1 MTSVMYYC
9 YSILMK
15 RPGHSTK
22 PTSHIAN
29 CLNLLRT
36 QKGLSQSE
44 LATRAGITRQAV
56 SSIESNVYLPTTAVA
71 LRLAS
76 VLACR
81 VEDLFSLAQAE
92 DIVEGTLIGRL
103 PRVEERRSQPVRVK
117 VSMVGKR
124 TIVRPVTELGE
135 QLSFTIPAD
144 GYLVEPLGR
153 KPDSTVRVKPSRD
166 RQTMEQEISVAGC
179 DPAIF
184 LAGEHLR
191 RQKDRTS
198 VIGWTMGSTA
208 ALHALQRGEVHV
220 AGIHLFDPTT
230 GESNLPFL
238 RRSLKGALQRGEVH
252 VAGIHLFDPTTGE
265 SNLPFLRRS
274 LKGSGYE
281 VVTFATWEEGFL
293 VRPGNPL
300 SIRTAADLSNPAVT
314 LVNREEG
321 SGARLLLDQ
330 QLRASGVG
338 RAHVR
343 GYDHIASTHFKVA
356 RAIAEHH
363 ADVGIG
369 IRSAAQLF
377 GLDFVPLQ
385 TARYDLVVPKTYL
398 KSHPTLAHLFETLA
412 SRPFRTELDALGGYD
427 TSETGTSHALRGN

>member
-1 MTSVMYYC
+1 MPLH
-9 YSILMK
+9 YSNHLKLI
-15 RPGHSTK
+15 
-22 PTSHIAN
+22 
-29 CLNLLRT
+29 RT
-36 QKGLSQSE
+36 QKGFLQSE

-56 SSIESNVYLPTTAVA
+56 SSIESNLYLPTTAVA

-92 DIVEGTLIGRL
+92 DIVEGALVGRL
-103 PRVEERRSQPVRVK
+103 PRIEERGSQPIRVK
-117 VSMVGKR
+117 VSTVGKR
-124 TIVRPVTELGE
+124 TIVRPVTGLGE
-135 QLSFTIPAD
+135 QLSFTVPTD
-144 GYLVEPLGR
+144 GYVTETHGG
-153 KPDSTVRVKPSRD
+153 KSGSTVRVKLSRD
-166 RQTMEQEISVAGC
+166 RQTIEQEISVAGC

-198 VIGWTMGSTA
+198 VVGWTMGSMA

-220 AGIHLFDPTT
+220 AGLHLVDPVT
-230 GESNLPFL
+230 GESN
-238 RRSLKGALQRGEVH
+238 V
-252 VAGIHLFDPTTGE
+252 
-265 SNLPFLRRS
+265 PFLRRS

-293 VRPGNPL
+293 VRPGNPK
-300 SIRTAADLSNPAVT
+300 SIRTAADVSNPTVI

-330 QLRASGVG
+330 RLRASGVDPTQ
-338 RAHVR
+338 VR
-343 GYDHIASTHFKVA
+343 GYDRIASTHFEVA
-356 RAIAEHH
+356 RAIAERQ

-377 GLDFVPLQ
+377 DLDFVPLQ
-385 TARYDLVVPKTYL
+385 AARYDLVVPKAYL
-398 KSHPTLAHLFETLA
+398 KSHPTLAHLFETLV
-412 SRPFRTELDALGGYD
+412 SRPFRDELDALGGYD
-427 TSETGTSHALRGN
+427 TSETGKVQPMRVV